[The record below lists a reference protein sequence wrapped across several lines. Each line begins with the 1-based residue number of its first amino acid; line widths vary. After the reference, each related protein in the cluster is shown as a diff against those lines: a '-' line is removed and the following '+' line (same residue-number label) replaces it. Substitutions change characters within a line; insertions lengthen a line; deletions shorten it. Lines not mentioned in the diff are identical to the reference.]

1 MFSFKSVIA
10 FIWSKSNG
18 SKWVSEE
25 PPKDEGP
32 LKKELPK
39 KKNPPKD
46 EGPLKKELPKKKE
59 PPRPTLVPPRRNRC
73 SAT

>member
-1 MFSFKSVIA
+1 MFSFNSAIA
-10 FIWSKSNG
+10 FMWSTLNG
-18 SKWVSEE
+18 SKWVSKD

-46 EGPLKKELPKKKE
+46 EPPKKE
-59 PPRPTLVPPRRNRC
+59 PPKDIHPRPTLVAPQL
-73 SAT
+73 

>member
-1 MFSFKSVIA
+1 
-10 FIWSKSNG
+10 
-18 SKWVSEE
+18 
-25 PPKDEGP
+25 

>member
-1 MFSFKSVIA
+1 MLSFKSVIA
-10 FIWSKSNG
+10 FIWSKSHG
-18 SKWVSEE
+18 SKWVSKD

-46 EGPLKKELPKKKE
+46 EPPKDEPPKKE
-59 PPRPTLVPPRRNRC
+59 PPKDIHPRPTLVAPQL
-73 SAT
+73 